1 LDLYR
6 KYFSERDFE
15 RIELFLLINRSFEIS
30 RVLYPGS
37 YVHISP
43 SFIFQNVVY
52 VDSDKKA
59 IKFFK
64 TDLPIKLVEEKK
76 AYKENP
82 VIRFHPM
89 DYFQDIPEKK
99 ESFDLLISQYA
110 GFVSQAC
117 KNYLRTGGILL
128 ANNSHGDA
136 SMASLDGDFDPAGV
150 ITGSPQQPKLI
161 VENLED
167 FFTPKREVDLTRE
180 MIEKRKRGIAY
191 KKRAQ
196 NFVFRRV
203 S

>member
-1 LDLYR
+1 MNLY
-6 KYFSERDFE
+6 KKFFSERDFE
-15 RIELFLLINRSFEIS
+15 RIELFKLVNKSFKIS

-59 IKFFK
+59 IQFFK
-64 TDLPIKLVEEKK
+64 SDLPFELVQDNKVYE
-76 AYKENP
+76 ENP

-89 DYFQDIPEKK
+89 DYFQNIPEKK
-99 ESFDLLISQYA
+99 GSFDLLVSQYA

-117 KNYLRTGGILL
+117 KNYLRLGGILL

-136 SMASLDGDFDPAGV
+136 SMASLDGGFDPVGV
-150 ITGSPQQPKLI
+150 ITGSPNRPKLI

-167 FFTPKREVDLTRE
+167 FFTPKREVELTPE

-196 NFVFRRV
+196 NFVFRRI